1 MPLSTAGPGLQVRKG
16 GKQLFVFDLNVLDD
30 STRKVYGLA
39 TDPQLDRENETI
51 LKKAIENALP
61 NFMMLPIMHLDHT
74 ERPVGWFT
82 KAEFRGQ
89 DLYVEAC
96 VKPTSDCDEFWRDVV
111 KASRLGKPY
120 QFSIY
125 GDRVECTPSCA
136 LDPAAR
142 SEPCITKALALYSIS
157 ICQPG
162 SAINPNTFAEVMKA
176 MNINRTNTQRP
187 CRKATDSASGMIHP
201 TTDGKYPKEVTKT
214 MDPEDEKEKG
224 SPEEGS
230 QKPMKDVS
238 DGPELENKEPEGG
251 GDMKPVIELLTQVV
265 QRLQSLESSLGLYK
279 AETKPENEEDEKKPD
294 DEEKETIKCSAKK
307 AAVIESA
314 KLESVTITK
323 AELGRLQKAEAQI
336 ATLTAEL
343 TQIKKSTA
351 KGPEMIVIDPSE
363 IKKSATDD
371 PTKEPNEKSLASA
384 MISGFGKFR

>member
-1 MPLSTAGPGLQVRKG
+1 MPLLTAGPGLQVRKG

-51 LKKAIENALP
+51 LKKAIEEALP

-96 VKPTSDCDEFWRDVV
+96 VKPTSDCDEFWKDVK
-111 KASRLGKPY
+111 KASGMGKPY

-136 LDPAAR
+136 LDPKSR
-142 SEPCITKALALYSIS
+142 TEPCITKALALYSIS

-176 MNINRTNTQRP
+176 MSIVRTNTQRP

-214 MDPEDEKEKG
+214 MPEPEEKEKG
-224 SPEEGS
+224 SPETGS
-230 QKPMKDVS
+230 QPPMEDVS
-238 DGPELENKEPEGG
+238 DGPELENEEPEDGG
-251 GDMKPVIELLTQVV
+251 GDMKPVIELLTQIV

-279 AETKPENEEDEKKPD
+279 AEKPDKEEGEKKPD
-294 DEEKETIKCSAKK
+294 DEEKETMKCSAKK
-307 AAVIESA
+307 ATVVESA
-314 KLESVTITK
+314 KLESVTISK

-351 KGPEMIVIDPSE
+351 KGPEMIVIDPSV

-371 PTKEPNEKSLASA
+371 PTKEPIVKSAASS
-384 MISGFGKFR
+384 MIKGFGKFG